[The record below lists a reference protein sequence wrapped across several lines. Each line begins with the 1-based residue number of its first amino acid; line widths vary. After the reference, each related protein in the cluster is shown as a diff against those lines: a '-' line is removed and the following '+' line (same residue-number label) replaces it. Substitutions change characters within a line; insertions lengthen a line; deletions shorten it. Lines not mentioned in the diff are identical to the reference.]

1 MLLSISQTKKITMII
16 SNNNQKYTR
25 LKKKYTKFETQNMTP
40 NIMIKWKK
48 ADKINIV
55 DTENKNISILL
66 QAFLHQA

>member
-1 MLLSISQTKKITMII
+1 MII

-25 LKKKYTKFETQNMTP
+25 LKKYTKFETQNMTP

-55 DTENKNISILL
+55 DTENKKYIDFTSGI
-66 QAFLHQA
+66 LHQA